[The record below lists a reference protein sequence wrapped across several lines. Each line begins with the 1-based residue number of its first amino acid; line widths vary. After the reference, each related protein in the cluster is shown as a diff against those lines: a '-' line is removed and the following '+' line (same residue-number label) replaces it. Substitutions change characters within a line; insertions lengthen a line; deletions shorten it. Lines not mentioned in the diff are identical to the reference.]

1 MPISFDLEDLR
12 QKHKCINWFETGLWD
27 PRSDV
32 SSRKALSC
40 GFEKVFCIE
49 IRNDWVD
56 LGNQVFK
63 NDIEIGR
70 YNLYLDDSTNMN
82 KYLSSE
88 IFKNKTM
95 FFLDAHVD
103 NNNIHN
109 FKKRCP
115 LFYELAAIQNLER
128 KDHVILVDDLR
139 IIKSSF
145 PWGETSYGNIDF
157 LEQIKETILTI
168 NSEYKFSLLDGH
180 VKDDVLIA
188 YIYKHIKDYQLIC
201 FNSPILECRQSSVV
215 GCS

>member
-1 MPISFDLEDLR
+1 MPISFDLEELR
-12 QKHKCINWFETGLWD
+12 KKHNCINWFETGLWD

-40 GFEKVFCIE
+40 GFDKVFCIE

-56 LGNQVFK
+56 LGKQEFK
-63 NDIEIGR
+63 NYIEIGR
-70 YNLYLDDSTNMN
+70 YNLYLDDSTNMK
-82 KYLSSE
+82 KYLTSD

-103 NNNIHN
+103 NGNIHN

-115 LFYELAAIQNLER
+115 LFYELDAIKNLER

-157 LEQIKETILTI
+157 LQQIKDTILTI
-168 NSEYKFSLLDGH
+168 NSEYKFGLLDGH

-188 YIYKHIKDYQLIC
+188 YI
-201 FNSPILECRQSSVV
+201 
-215 GCS
+215 